1 MAKQP
6 KDQFD
11 EQECYISFDP
21 LCDGNCQFNSIRR
34 ILREFGFQGS
44 LKALRAKIV
53 SYLEANIN
61 DPNGTTLDVYL
72 DVPFSNYLNRVST
85 HETFGDQIT
94 LRVAAEL
101 LNIEFFIIFTLD
113 KAAEATIV
121 SQNFSLQ
128 GCFYLRHFPENH
140 GLHNIVLDPA

>member
-1 MAKQP
+1 MVKQP

-11 EQECYISFDP
+11 EQECYIPFDP
-21 LCDGNCQFNSIRR
+21 LCDGNYQFNSIRR

-44 LKALRAKIV
+44 PKALRAKIV

-61 DPNGTTLDVYL
+61 DPNGTTLDVYM

-94 LRVAAEL
+94 LRVAK
-101 LNIEFFIIFTLD
+101 IIQSKIIDLTLD
-113 KAAEATIV
+113 RAAEATII

-128 GCFYLRHFPENH
+128 DCFYLGHFPENH
-140 GLHNIVLDPA
+140 G

>member
-1 MAKQP
+1 MVKQP

-21 LCDGNCQFNSIRR
+21 LCDGNCQFNSIRC

-44 LKALRAKIV
+44 PKALRAKIV

-61 DPNGTTLDVYL
+61 DPNGTTLDVYM

-85 HETFGDQIT
+85 YESF
-94 LRVAAEL
+94 AAEL
-101 LNIEFFIIFTLD
+101 LNIEFLIIFTLD
-113 KAAEATIV
+113 RAAEATIV

-128 GCFYLRHFPENH
+128 GSVYLGHFPENH
-140 GLHNIVLDPA
+140 G

>member
-1 MAKQP
+1 MVKQP

-11 EQECYISFDP
+11 EQECYIPFDP
-21 LCDGNCQFNSIRR
+21 LCDGNYQFNSIRR

-44 LKALRAKIV
+44 PKVLRAKIV

-61 DPNGTTLDVYL
+61 DPNGTTLDVYM

-94 LRVAAEL
+94 LRVAK
-101 LNIEFFIIFTLD
+101 IIPSKIIDLTLD
-113 KAAEATIV
+113 RAAEATII

-128 GCFYLRHFPENH
+128 DCFYLGHFPENH
-140 GLHNIVLDPA
+140 G

>member
-1 MAKQP
+1 MNKNGTYHSTH
-6 KDQFD
+6 FVM
-11 EQECYISFDP
+11 ETVN
-21 LCDGNCQFNSIRR
+21 L
-34 ILREFGFQGS
+34 ILFVVS
-44 LKALRAKIV
+44 LENLVFRAHQKALRAKIV
-53 SYLEANIN
+53 LYLEANIN
-61 DPNGTTLDVYL
+61 DPNGTTLDVYM

-113 KAAEATIV
+113 RAAEATII

-128 GCFYLRHFPENH
+128 DCFYLGHFPENH
-140 GLHNIVLDPA
+140 G